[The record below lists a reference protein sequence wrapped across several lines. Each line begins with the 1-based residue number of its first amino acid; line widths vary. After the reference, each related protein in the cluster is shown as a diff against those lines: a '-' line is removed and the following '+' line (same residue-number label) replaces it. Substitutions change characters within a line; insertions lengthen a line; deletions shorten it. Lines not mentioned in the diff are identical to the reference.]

1 MRELILLAFIVAVLT
16 GCGQKADQGAKPSA
30 RATQDELLLQRASE
44 RLIADFSKELKTEL
58 LSALNRGGPVEAV
71 EVCHTLAPQ
80 IAAGYS
86 SEGVSIARVTD
97 RPRNAA
103 NVARPTQSAILKQL
117 ADTGEGYRPSIAE
130 WSDDDSGKVYQFY
143 KPIRIMEL
151 CTRCHGD
158 RAAFGPELAEILKEK
173 YPDDK
178 AVGYRPG
185 ELRGMFVV
193 SIRWPEGR
201 PAAEQLANRNP

>member
-1 MRELILLAFIVAVLT
+1 MSAMMVTVLT
-16 GCGQKADQGAKPSA
+16 GCGQEADQGARQSA
-30 RATQDELLLQRASE
+30 QAAQDELLLQRASE

-58 LSALNRGGPVEAV
+58 LSALNRGGPATAV
-71 EVCHTLAPQ
+71 EVCHSLAPQ

-86 SEGVSIARVTD
+86 GKGISIVRVTN
-97 RPRNAA
+97 RPRNADNLA
-103 NVARPTQSAILKQL
+103 GPEQMAILTQF
-117 ADTGEGYRPSIAE
+117 ADTAEGYRPSIAA
-130 WSDDDSGKVYQFY
+130 WSDDDSGKAYRFY

-151 CTRCHGD
+151 CIKCHGD
-158 RAAFGPELAEILKEK
+158 KTTFGPELTGILNEK
-173 YPDDK
+173 YPDDS

-201 PAAEQLANRNP
+201 MAAEQLADRSP

>member
-1 MRELILLAFIVAVLT
+1 MRELILSAFIVAVLT

-86 SEGVSIARVTD
+86 GEGV
-97 RPRNAA
+97 
-103 NVARPTQSAILKQL
+103 
-117 ADTGEGYRPSIAE
+117 SIAE

-193 SIRWPEGR
+193 SIRWPKGR